1 MSASMFSSPA
11 LGGLRACARRRLPAL
26 AAALLLPLLALL
38 APAALADDRPL
49 RIVVG
54 FPPGGTLDILAR
66 VIAEPLR
73 TELGQPVIVENRPGA
88 GSLIAAELVAKGPA
102 DGTMLLAA
110 PLVVTSF
117 FPYIYKSLSFDP
129 LVDLAPVA
137 QLGTFR
143 FALVVGSGVPA
154 TDFAGFVRY
163 VKSRPGK
170 TSFGSVSAGTPS
182 HFIGVMLNRSAGL
195 DMIHVPYKG
204 GAPAMTA
211 LQGGEV
217 DAIFDVVTNT
227 VQQHKAGR
235 VRVLA
240 VTGNERSPQL
250 PDVPTFREA
259 RLDLADIDNVTFWY
273 GFFAPGATPRALVEK
288 LNRALAAVLSNP
300 EVKARL
306 AGLDVGAEPTTVA
319 EFTRTVTNDAKRWGS
334 VIRSTGFTASE

>member
-1 MSASMFSSPA
+1 MTRSAIARSMP
-11 LGGLRACARRRLPAL
+11 GGFRCSVRRRASVL
-26 AAALLLPLLALL
+26 AGFVLLPLLMLL
-38 APAALADDRPL
+38 APTAFADDRPL

-54 FPPGGTLDILAR
+54 FPPGGTLDVIAR
-66 VIAEPLR
+66 VVADRLR
-73 TELGQPVIVENRPGA
+73 VELDGPVIVENRPGA

-117 FPYIYKSLSFDP
+117 FPHIFKTLSFDP

-143 FALVVGSGVPA
+143 FALVVGPGVPA

-163 VKSRPGK
+163 VKARPGK

-182 HFIGVMLNRSAGL
+182 HFIGVMLNRSADL
-195 DMIHVPYKG
+195 DMVHIPYKG

-250 PDVPTFREA
+250 PDVPTFKEA
-259 RLDLADIDNVTFWY
+259 RLELADIDNVTFWY
-273 GFFAPGATPRALVEK
+273 GFFAPGATPRATIEK
-288 LNRALAAVLSNP
+288 LNRALVAALSNP
-300 EVKARL
+300 EVKTRL
-306 AGLDVGAEPTTVA
+306 AGLDIGAEPTTVA
-319 EFTRTVTNDAKRWGS
+319 EFTRTVKTDATRWGA